1 MLTIRNQTP
10 PDADETAAL
19 ALGALGF
26 ILSDDRRAQRF
37 LDLTGLDAD
46 GLRAA
51 LSEEETHRAI
61 IDFLCAH
68 EPDLIAA
75 ADSLGVSPEAL
86 RRAGHTDFPA

>member
-1 MLTIRNQTP
+1 MLTIRNP
-10 PDADETAAL
+10 SLPDPDEAAAL

-51 LSEEETHRAI
+51 LGEEATHRAI
-61 IDFLCAH
+61 IEFLCAH
-68 EPDLIAA
+68 EPDLVGAA
-75 ADSLGVSPEAL
+75 ESLGISPETL
-86 RRAGHTDFPA
+86 RNAGQPDFLA

>member
-1 MLTIRNQTP
+1 MLTIRNPTP
-10 PDADETAAL
+10 SDADQTAAL

-51 LSEEETHRAI
+51 LGEEATHRAI

-68 EPDLIAA
+68 ELDLIAA

-86 RRAGHTDFPA
+86 RRAGQTDFPA